1 MERGGRVG
9 VGEWEE
15 GRGGGEKRRGDE
27 IHDGGG
33 MGMITLHTVVSWG
46 GLASLMPLE
55 ISFRSFSACTVN
67 WSHTFSG
74 EYTFVGREG
83 CVRGWEG

>member
-33 MGMITLHTVVSWG
+33 M
-46 GLASLMPLE
+46 
-55 ISFRSFSACTVN
+55 
-67 WSHTFSG
+67 
-74 EYTFVGREG
+74 
-83 CVRGWEG
+83 